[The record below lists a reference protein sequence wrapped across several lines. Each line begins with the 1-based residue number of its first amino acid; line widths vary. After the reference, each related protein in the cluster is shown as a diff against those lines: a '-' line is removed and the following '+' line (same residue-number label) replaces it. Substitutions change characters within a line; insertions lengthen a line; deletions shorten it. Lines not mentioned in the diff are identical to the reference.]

1 MSDDREARVL
11 AAGDKLD
18 VNGELYTLR
27 PIVAQHLVDLEREA
41 LEHYKAQYLETFV
54 KNKHLLGDKADEVLL
69 QKMEEVARWD
79 LNDLPRKVAFDVS
92 RVPITEKL
100 KKWVEE
106 KFDEVPETDAGIRSL
121 VSTALDQERITSD
134 QIKEMSGKGPLQGM
148 VRYDQWWVTA
158 STEGMVSFITSSVC
172 HEHPN
177 VTRKVVA
184 SWPFSKITEASRRVE
199 KITSADMGNM

>member
-1 MSDDREARVL
+1 MSEDREHRVL
-11 AAGDKLD
+11 AAGEII
-18 VNGELYTLR
+18 VVGEEHYTLR

-41 LEHYKAQYLETFV
+41 LDHYKSQYLNTFV
-54 KNKHLLGDKADEVLL
+54 KNRDLLGDKADEVIL

-92 RVPITEKL
+92 RIPITDEL
-100 KKWVEE
+100 KKWVKE
-106 KFDEVPETDAGIRSL
+106 KFDEVPGTDTGIRSL

-134 QIKEMSGKGPLQGM
+134 EIKEMSGKTPLQGR

-158 STEGMVSFITSSVC
+158 TTEGMVSFITSSVC

-177 VTRKVVA
+177 VTRKAVA

>member
-1 MSDDREARVL
+1 MSEDREHRVL
-11 AAGDKLD
+11 AAGEII
-18 VNGELYTLR
+18 VVGEEHYTLR

-41 LEHYKAQYLETFV
+41 LDHYKSQYLNTFV
-54 KNKHLLGDKADEVLL
+54 KNRDLLGDKADEVIL

-92 RVPITEKL
+92 RIPITEGL

-106 KFDEVPETDAGIRSL
+106 KFDEAPDTDAGIRSL
-121 VSTALDQERITSD
+121 VATALDQERITSEK
-134 QIKEMSGKGPLQGM
+134 IKELSGKAPLQGR

-158 STEGMVSFITSSVC
+158 ATEGMVSFITSSVC
-172 HEHPN
+172 HEHPK

-184 SWPFSKITEASRRVE
+184 SWPLSKIAEASRRVE
-199 KITSADMGNM
+199 KITSADMGNT